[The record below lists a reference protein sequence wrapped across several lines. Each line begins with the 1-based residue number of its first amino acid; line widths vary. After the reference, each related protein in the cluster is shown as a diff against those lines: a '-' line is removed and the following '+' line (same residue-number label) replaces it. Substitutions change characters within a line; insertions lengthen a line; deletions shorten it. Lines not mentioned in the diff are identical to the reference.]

1 MLKSARL
8 VAVLAIAVL
17 ATAGTASG
25 QVAPPQ
31 AAPGPAPGPALYAVN
46 SAALASAMTF
56 CSTKYGNLA
65 AGSPGQACFS
75 KARQLLANWGLKK
88 TSADVEARCNNPA
101 TFNTCL
107 TPEVGKLVYALNA
120 EFVKQGL

>member
-17 ATAGTASG
+17 ATAGTASA

-31 AAPGPAPGPALYAVN
+31 AAPGPALYAVN

-65 AGSPGQACFS
+65 AGSPGQACFA
-75 KARQLLANWGLKK
+75 KARQLLATWGLKK

-107 TPEVGKLVYALNA
+107 TPEIGKLVYALNA
-120 EFVKQGL
+120 EFVRQGL